1 MTRATLIGTAGFENW
16 LQTESNIMLAGISA
30 FVAWF
35 SQFDEN
41 NASSLLFQY
50 YIRQKQNSDA
60 YVNCAHELL
69 NCRDELL
76 KRLQFVQVKP
86 KIHEMAYVI
95 RKLLVSITKSH
106 NQNVAVKIL
115 TLPAG
120 RQPEHLLSQYNR
132 SR

>member
-1 MTRATLIGTAGFENW
+1 MPSRAS
-16 LQTESNIMLAGISA
+16 QTTSVVEVG
-30 FVAWF
+30 
-35 SQFDEN
+35 
-41 NASSLLFQY
+41 
-50 YIRQKQNSDA
+50 
-60 YVNCAHELL
+60 
-69 NCRDELL
+69 
-76 KRLQFVQVKP
+76 P